1 MVPAVPARIVSRIWC
16 SRPVTVLPPAV
27 VSPTWATAGWPAPP
41 EPLPDASCLQGRKP
55 SGRQT
60 GLYREPGRNPR
71 AERLGRAIRRVAV
84 TESSL
89 PRRA

>member
-41 EPLPDASCLQGRKP
+41 ELLPDASCLQEGNGR
-55 SGRQT
+55 GTR
-60 GLYREPGRNPR
+60 PGCTESR
-71 AERLGRAIRRVAV
+71 AEPKGRA
-84 TESSL
+84 
-89 PRRA
+89 PG